1 MHLKHAVQVILP
13 NDTDL
18 VDTLARNG
26 VDISVAE
33 GEQQDGVASLL
44 GNLLF
49 PLIAFAGLFFL
60 FRGSGNNSG
69 NNNPLG
75 GMGGVFLGRPC
86 AYADALCSV
95 CTGMPSPSATAL
107 DARRHGW
114 RANGLWQEQIQV
126 PGDP

>member
-1 MHLKHAVQVILP
+1 MQVVLP
-13 NDTDL
+13 NDADL

-60 FRGSGNNSG
+60 FRGSGNNSTGGG
-69 NNNPLG
+69 NNPMG
-75 GMGGVFLGRPC
+75 GMGG
-86 AYADALCSV
+86 S
-95 CTGMPSPSATAL
+95 SPPPPFSPTT
-107 DARRHGW
+107 
-114 RANGLWQEQIQV
+114 
-126 PGDP
+126 